1 MKDKIA
7 SLSMIVLIVVGVILF
22 IMSMTGSV
30 DPILYG
36 SYIYFGIGL
45 LVTIIASVAGIMAN
59 PSTIKGMLI
68 GLGSMAVVILLG
80 YMLADGSDS
89 ESYPVQI
96 SESMSRF
103 SGMLL
108 YSIYILFGASV
119 ATLIFARVYSLM
131 R

>member
-7 SLSMIVLIVVGVILF
+7 SISMIVLIVIGIILF

-36 SYIYFGIGL
+36 SYVYFGIGL
-45 LVTIIASVAGIMAN
+45 LVTIIASVVGLMAN
-59 PSTIKGMLI
+59 PSAIKGMLI
-68 GLGSMAVVILLG
+68 GLVGMAVVLVLG
-80 YMLADGSDS
+80 YILADGSDN
-89 ESYPVQI
+89 ESFPVVI
-96 SESMSRF
+96 SEGMSRF

-119 ATLIFARVYSLM
+119 ATLIFSRVYSLM

>member
-68 GLGSMAVVILLG
+68 GLVSMAVVVLLG

-89 ESYPVQI
+89 ASYPVQI